1 MTIGTPRLHQQNVEL
16 FAKLNQEMKSIQS
29 QVGSGKADLKLSEN
43 LHEIAKLSAAEEKI
57 VETNQ
62 FMENSKRAATELEF
76 LDVALDRLQNLTV
89 NLQEIAVESGND
101 MLSTKERE
109 RFVNDVERLKKE
121 ILDIANMNDSFG
133 NSLFGGISGEEKPF
147 SIDSKGTVSYVGSAL
162 AREVKVSPSLHVRQN
177 FAGNSLFDNI
187 SSGNGKISVFE
198 VIDDLAE
205 SLKNDLNSSNS
216 SNLLSNGN
224 AVDLVFPNSGSEGK
238 VEFNLDTGGDKNKIS
253 STIYGNDYSP
263 VVTQINSLT
272 ASTGIS
278 ASIVDGNK
286 IRLQGSVEKLHLSD
300 LVVSDY
306 DPSNSFIGVIK
317 DTSSS
322 TIVEKIAE
330 NRLQNGTISTKIN
343 DIFDT
348 FATARA
354 EVGASSRRAQENETA
369 AQDILLTIE
378 EDVSDIRDADLASL
392 LTQLEFLM
400 TNKEAAQATFTRIT
414 SKSLFDFLG

>member
-76 LDVALDRLQNLTV
+76 VDVALDRLQNLTIK
-89 NLQEIAVESGND
+89 LQEIAVESGND
-101 MLSTKERE
+101 VLSAKERK
-109 RFVNDVERLKKE
+109 RFVNDVERLKTE

-133 NSLFGGISGEEKPF
+133 NSLFGGVSGEEKPF

-177 FAGNSLFDNI
+177 FAGNSLFENI

-205 SLKNDLNSSNS
+205 SLKNDLNSGNS
-216 SNLLSNGN
+216 SNLLSNGT

-238 VEFNLDTGGDKNKIS
+238 IEFNLDTGGNKNKIS

-263 VVTQINSLT
+263 IVSQINSLT

-278 ASIVDGNK
+278 ASIVEGNK
-286 IRLQGSVEKLHLSD
+286 IRLQGSVEKLHVTG

-306 DPSNSFIGVIK
+306 DPSKSFIGVIK

-322 TIVEKIAE
+322 TVIEKIAE

-343 DIFDT
+343 DLFDN

-378 EDVSDIRDADLASL
+378 EDVSDIREADLASL

>member
-62 FMENSKRAATELEF
+62 FMENSKRASTELEF

-89 NLQEIAVESGND
+89 NLQEMVVESGND
-101 MLSTKERE
+101 VLSVKERE
-109 RFVNDVERLKKE
+109 RFINDAERLKKE
-121 ILDIANMNDSFG
+121 MFDIANMKDSFD
-133 NSLFGGISGEEKPF
+133 NSLFGGVSGEEKPF
-147 SIDSKGTVSYVGSAL
+147 SIDSNGVVSYVGSAL
-162 AREVKVSPSLHVRQN
+162 AREVQVSPNLHVRQN
-177 FAGNSLFDNI
+177 FAGNSLFENI
-187 SSGNGKISVFE
+187 ASGNSKISVFE
-198 VIDDLAE
+198 VIDDFAE
-205 SLKNDLNSSNS
+205 SLKNDLNSGNS
-216 SNLLSNGN
+216 SNLLANGSS
-224 AVDLVFPNSGSEGK
+224 VDLVFPNSGSESK
-238 VEFNLDTGGDKNKIS
+238 IEFNLDTGGNKNKIS

-263 VVTQINSLT
+263 VVSQINSLT

-286 IRLQGSVEKLHLSD
+286 IRLQGSVDKLHLSD

-306 DPSNSFIGVIK
+306 DPSKSFIGVIK
-317 DTSSS
+317 DTSS
-322 TIVEKIAE
+322 TTVVEKIAE
-330 NRLQNGTISTKIN
+330 NRLQNGSISTKIN

>member
-76 LDVALDRLQNLTV
+76 LDVALDRLQNLIV

-109 RFVNDVERLKKE
+109 RFINDVERLKKE

-133 NSLFGGISGEEKPF
+133 NSLFGGVSGEEKPF
-147 SIDSKGTVSYVGSAL
+147 SIDSKGAVSYVGSAI

-177 FAGNSLFDNI
+177 FAGNSLFENI
-187 SSGNGKISVFE
+187 SSGNREISVFE
-198 VIDDLAE
+198 VIDDLVE
-205 SLKNDLNSSNS
+205 SLKNDMNSGNS
-216 SNLLSNGN
+216 SNLLSDGT
-224 AVDLVFPNSGSEGK
+224 AVDLVFPSSGSESK
-238 VEFNLDTGGDKNKIS
+238 IEFNLDTGGNKNKIS

-263 VVTQINSLT
+263 VVSQINSLS

-278 ASIVDGNK
+278 ASIVEGNK
-286 IRLQGSVEKLHLSD
+286 IRLQGSVDRLHLTG

-306 DPSNSFIGVIK
+306 DPSKSFIGVIK

-322 TIVEKIAE
+322 TVVEKIAE

>member
-57 VETNQ
+57 AETNQ
-62 FMENSKRAATELEF
+62 FMENSKRASTELEF

-89 NLQEIAVESGND
+89 NLQEMAVESGND
-101 MLSTKERE
+101 VLSVKERE
-109 RFVNDVERLKKE
+109 RFINDAERLKKE
-121 ILDIANMNDSFG
+121 MFDIANMKDSFA
-133 NSLFGGISGEEKPF
+133 NSLFGGVSGEEKPF
-147 SIDSKGTVSYVGSAL
+147 SIDSKGIVSYVGSAL
-162 AREVKVSPSLHVRQN
+162 AREVQVSPNLHVRQN
-177 FAGNSLFDNI
+177 FAGNSLFENI
-187 SSGNGKISVFE
+187 ASGNSKISVFE
-198 VIDDLAE
+198 VIDDFAE
-205 SLKNDLNSSNS
+205 SLKNDLNSGNS
-216 SNLLSNGN
+216 SNLLSNGSS
-224 AVDLVFPNSGSEGK
+224 VDLVFPNSGLESK
-238 VEFNLDTGGDKNKIS
+238 IEFNLDTGGNKNKIS
-253 STIYGNDYSP
+253 STIYGNDFSP
-263 VVTQINSLT
+263 VVSQINSLT

-286 IRLQGSVEKLHLSD
+286 IRLQGSVDKLHLSD

-317 DTSSS
+317 DTSS
-322 TIVEKIAE
+322 TTVVEKIAE

-369 AQDILLTIE
+369 AQDILLAIE

-414 SKSLFDFLG
+414 SKSLFDFLS

>member
-101 MLSTKERE
+101 ILSTKERE

-121 ILDIANMNDSFG
+121 ILDIANMTDSFG
-133 NSLFGGISGEEKPF
+133 NSLFGGVSGEEKPF

-162 AREVKVSPSLHVRQN
+162 AREVKVSPSLHVQQN
-177 FAGNSLFDNI
+177 FAGNSLFENI

-198 VIDDLAE
+198 VIDDFAE
-205 SLKNDLNSSNS
+205 SLKNDLNSGNS

-224 AVDLVFPNSGSEGK
+224 TVDLVFPSSGSEGK
-238 VEFNLDTGGDKNKIS
+238 IEFNLDTGGDKNKIS

-286 IRLQGSVEKLHLSD
+286 IRLQGSVERLHLSD

-306 DPSNSFIGVIK
+306 DPSKSFIGVIK

-322 TIVEKIAE
+322 TVVEKIAE

>member
-76 LDVALDRLQNLTV
+76 LDLALDRLQNLTV

-133 NSLFGGISGEEKPF
+133 NSLFGGVSGEEKPF

-177 FAGNSLFDNI
+177 FAGNSLFENI
-187 SSGNGKISVFE
+187 SSENGKISVFE

-205 SLKNDLNSSNS
+205 SLKNDLNSGNS
-216 SNLLSNGN
+216 SNLLSNGTT
-224 AVDLVFPNSGSEGK
+224 VDLVFPSSGSEGK
-238 VEFNLDTGGDKNKIS
+238 IEFNLDTGGDKNKIS

-272 ASTGIS
+272 GSPGIS

-286 IRLQGSVEKLHLSD
+286 IRLQGSVERLHLSD

-306 DPSNSFIGVIK
+306 DPSKSFVGVIK

-322 TIVEKIAE
+322 TVVEKIAE
-330 NRLQNGTISTKIN
+330 NRLQNGNISTKIN

>member
-101 MLSTKERE
+101 VLSAKRK
-109 RFVNDVERLKKE
+109 RGFVNDVERLKKE

-205 SLKNDLNSSNS
+205 SLKNDLNSGNS

-238 VEFNLDTGGDKNKIS
+238 IEFNLDTGGDKNKIS

-306 DPSNSFIGVIK
+306 DPSKSFIGVIK

-322 TIVEKIAE
+322 TVVEKIAE

>member
-62 FMENSKRAATELEF
+62 FMANSKRAATELEF
-76 LDVALDRLQNLTV
+76 LDLALDRLQNLTV

-101 MLSTKERE
+101 VLSTKERE

-121 ILDIANMNDSFG
+121 ILDIANMTDSFG
-133 NSLFGGISGEEKPF
+133 NSLFGGVSGEEKPF

-177 FAGNSLFDNI
+177 FAGNSLFENI
-187 SSGNGKISVFE
+187 SSENGKISVFE

-205 SLKNDLNSSNS
+205 SLKNDLNSGNS
-216 SNLLSNGN
+216 SNLLSNGT
-224 AVDLVFPNSGSEGK
+224 AVDLVFPSSGSEGK
-238 VEFNLDTGGDKNKIS
+238 IEFNLDTGGDKNKIS

-263 VVTQINSLT
+263 IVTQINSLT

-286 IRLQGSVEKLHLSD
+286 IRLQGSVDSLHVSGLM
-300 LVVSDY
+300 VSDY
-306 DPSNSFIGVIK
+306 DPSKSFIGVIK

>member
-43 LHEIAKLSAAEEKI
+43 LHEIAKLNAAEEKI
-57 VETNQ
+57 AETNQ

-76 LDVALDRLQNLTV
+76 LDVALDRMQNLTV

-101 MLSTKERE
+101 VLSRKERE
-109 RFVNDVERLKKE
+109 RFVNDVERIKKE

-133 NSLFGGISGEEKPF
+133 NSLFGGVSGAKKPF
-147 SIDSKGTVSYVGSAL
+147 SIDSKGTVTYIGSAL
-162 AREVKVSPSLHVRQN
+162 AREVQVSPNLHVKQN
-177 FAGNSLFDNI
+177 FPGNSLFENI
-187 SSGNGKISVFE
+187 ASGNTNISVFE
-198 VIDDLAE
+198 VIDDLSE
-205 SLKNDLNSSNS
+205 SLKNDLNSGNS
-216 SNLLSNGN
+216 SNLLSKGSS
-224 AVDLVFPNSGSEGK
+224 VDLVFPSSGSESK
-238 VEFNLDTGGDKNKIS
+238 IEFNLDTGGNKNKIS

-263 VVTQINSLT
+263 VVSQINSLT

-278 ASIVDGNK
+278 ASIVEGNK
-286 IRLQGSVEKLHLSD
+286 IRLQGSVDSLHVSGLM
-300 LVVSDY
+300 VSDY
-306 DPSNSFIGVIK
+306 DPARSFIGVIK

-322 TIVEKIAE
+322 TVVEKISE

-378 EDVSDIRDADLASL
+378 EDISDIRDADLASL

>member
-16 FAKLNQEMKSIQS
+16 FAKLNQEMKSIQA
-29 QVGSGKADLKLSEN
+29 QVGSGKAELKLSEN
-43 LHEIAKLSAAEEKI
+43 LHDIARLSAAEERI
-57 VETNQ
+57 AETNQ
-62 FMENSKRAATELEF
+62 FMDNSKRASTELEF
-76 LDVALDRLQNLTV
+76 LDTALDRLQNLTV
-89 NLQEIAVESGND
+89 NLQELAVESAND
-101 MLSTKERE
+101 VLSKKERE
-109 RFVNDVERLKKE
+109 RFLNDVQRLKKE
-121 ILDIANMNDSFG
+121 MLDVANQNDSFG
-133 NSLFGGISGEEKPF
+133 NSLFGGVSGEQKPF
-147 SIDSKGTVSYVGSAL
+147 SIDSKGVVSYIGSAL

-177 FAGNSLFDNI
+177 FAGNSLFENI
-187 SSGNGKISVFE
+187 SSENGKISVFE
-198 VIDDLAE
+198 VIDDFAE
-205 SLKNDLNSSNS
+205 SLKNDLNSGSS
-216 SNLLSNGN
+216 SNLFSNGN
-224 AVDLVFPNSGSEGK
+224 SVDLIFPSSGSESK
-238 VEFNLDTGGDKNKIS
+238 IEFNLDTGGNKNKIS

-263 VVTQINSLT
+263 VVSQINSLT

-278 ASIVDGNK
+278 ASIVDNNK
-286 IRLQGSVEKLHLSD
+286 IRLQGSVDRLHVSG

-306 DPSNSFIGVIK
+306 EPAKSFIGVIK

-322 TIVEKIAE
+322 TVVEKIAE

-378 EDVSDIRDADLASL
+378 ENVADIRDADLASL

>member
-43 LHEIAKLSAAEEKI
+43 LHEIAKLNAAEEKI

-133 NSLFGGISGEEKPF
+133 NSLFGGVSGEEKPF

-177 FAGNSLFDNI
+177 FAGNSLFENI
-187 SSGNGKISVFE
+187 SSENGKISVFE

-205 SLKNDLNSSNS
+205 SLKNDLNSGNS
-216 SNLLSNGN
+216 SNLLSNGTT
-224 AVDLVFPNSGSEGK
+224 VDLVFPSSGSEGK
-238 VEFNLDTGGDKNKIS
+238 IEFNLDTGGDKNKIS

-272 ASTGIS
+272 GLTGIS

-286 IRLQGSVEKLHLSD
+286 IRLQGSVERLHLSD

-306 DPSNSFIGVIK
+306 HPSKSFVGVIK

-322 TIVEKIAE
+322 TVVEKIAE
-330 NRLQNGTISTKIN
+330 NRLQNGNISIKIN

>member
-62 FMENSKRAATELEF
+62 FMENAKRAATELEF

-101 MLSTKERE
+101 MLSSKERE

-121 ILDIANMNDSFG
+121 ILDVANMTDSFG
-133 NSLFGGISGEEKPF
+133 NSLFGGVSGEEKPF
-147 SIDSKGTVSYVGSAL
+147 SIDSKGTVSYIGSAL
-162 AREVKVSPSLHVRQN
+162 AREVKVSPSLHVKQN
-177 FAGNSLFDNI
+177 FAGNSLFENI
-187 SSGNGKISVFE
+187 SSANGKISVFD
-198 VIDDLAE
+198 VIDDFVE

-216 SNLLSNGN
+216 SNLLSNGT

-238 VEFNLDTGGDKNKIS
+238 IEFNLDTGGDKNKIS

-306 DPSNSFIGVIK
+306 DPSKSFIGVIK

>member
-62 FMENSKRAATELEF
+62 FMENSKRASTELEF

-101 MLSTKERE
+101 MLSTRERE
-109 RFVNDVERLKKE
+109 RFINDVERLKKE
-121 ILDIANMNDSFG
+121 ILDVANMNDSFG
-133 NSLFGGISGEEKPF
+133 NSLFGGVSGEEKPF

-162 AREVKVSPSLHVRQN
+162 AREVKVSPSLHVKQN
-177 FAGNSLFDNI
+177 FAGNSLFENI
-187 SSGNGKISVFE
+187 SSANGKISVFE
-198 VIDDLAE
+198 VIDDFVE

-216 SNLLSNGN
+216 SNLLSNGA

-238 VEFNLDTGGDKNKIS
+238 IEFNLDTGGDKNKIS

-286 IRLQGSVEKLHLSD
+286 IRLQGSVDRLHVSG
-300 LVVSDY
+300 LVVSNY
-306 DPSNSFIGVIK
+306 DASKSFIEVIK

-322 TIVEKIAE
+322 TVVEKIAE
-330 NRLQNGTISTKIN
+330 NRLQNGSISTKIN

-354 EVGASSRRAQENETA
+354 EVGASSRRAQENEIA

-378 EDVSDIRDADLASL
+378 EDVSDMRDADLASL

>member
-101 MLSTKERE
+101 VLSTKERE

-133 NSLFGGISGEEKPF
+133 NSLFGGVSGKEKPF
-147 SIDSKGTVSYVGSAL
+147 SMDTKGTVAYVGSAL

-177 FAGNSLFDNI
+177 FAGNSLFENI
-187 SSGNGKISVFE
+187 ASGNAKISVFD
-198 VIDDLAE
+198 VIDDFAE
-205 SLKNDLNSSNS
+205 SLKNDLNSGNS
-216 SNLLSNGN
+216 SNLLSNGSS
-224 AVDLVFPNSGSEGK
+224 VDLVFPSSGSESK
-238 VEFNLDTGGDKNKIS
+238 IEFNLDTGGDKNKIS
-253 STIYGNDYSP
+253 SAIYGNDYSP
-263 VVTQINSLT
+263 VVSQINSLT

-286 IRLQGSVEKLHLSD
+286 IRLQGSVDRLHVSD

-306 DPSNSFIGVIK
+306 DPSKSFIGVIK

-322 TIVEKIAE
+322 TVVEKIAE

-343 DIFDT
+343 DIFDR

-378 EDVSDIRDADLASL
+378 ENVSDIRDADLASL

>member
-101 MLSTKERE
+101 VLSTKERE

-133 NSLFGGISGEEKPF
+133 NSLFGGVSGEEKPF

-162 AREVKVSPSLHVRQN
+162 AREVKVSPSLHVKQN
-177 FAGNSLFDNI
+177 FAGNSLFENI
-187 SSGNGKISVFE
+187 SSANVKISVFE
-198 VIDDLAE
+198 VIDDFAE
-205 SLKNDLNSSNS
+205 SLKNDLNSGNS
-216 SNLLSNGN
+216 SNLLSNGT

-238 VEFNLDTGGDKNKIS
+238 IEFNLDTGGDKNKIS

-306 DPSNSFIGVIK
+306 DPSKSFIGVIK

>member
-76 LDVALDRLQNLTV
+76 VDVALDRLQNLTIK
-89 NLQEIAVESGND
+89 LQEIAVESGND
-101 MLSTKERE
+101 VLSAKERE

-133 NSLFGGISGEEKPF
+133 NSLFGGVSGEEKPF

-177 FAGNSLFDNI
+177 FAGNSLFENI
-187 SSGNGKISVFE
+187 SSANGKISVFE
-198 VIDDLAE
+198 VIDDFAE

-224 AVDLVFPNSGSEGK
+224 AVDLVFPNSGPEGK
-238 VEFNLDTGGDKNKIS
+238 IEFNLDTGGAKNKIS

-263 VVTQINSLT
+263 IVSQINSLT

-278 ASIVDGNK
+278 ASIVEGNK
-286 IRLQGSVEKLHLSD
+286 IRLQGSVEKLHVTG

-306 DPSNSFIGVIK
+306 DPSKSFIGVIK

-322 TIVEKIAE
+322 TVIEKIAE

-343 DIFDT
+343 DLFDN

-378 EDVSDIRDADLASL
+378 EDVSDIREADLASL

>member
-101 MLSTKERE
+101 VLSAKERE

-205 SLKNDLNSSNS
+205 SLKNDLNSGNS

-263 VVTQINSLT
+263 VVNKINSLT

-306 DPSNSFIGVIK
+306 DPSKSFIGVIK

>member
-16 FAKLNQEMKSIQS
+16 FAKLNKEMKSIQS

-101 MLSTKERE
+101 VLSAKERE
-109 RFVNDVERLKKE
+109 RFVNDVERLKVE

-147 SIDSKGTVSYVGSAL
+147 SIDSKGAVSYVGSAL

-205 SLKNDLNSSNS
+205 SLKNDLNSGNS

-224 AVDLVFPNSGSEGK
+224 AVDLVFPNSGSGGK

-306 DPSNSFIGVIK
+306 DPSKSFIGVIK

>member
-57 VETNQ
+57 AETNQ
-62 FMENSKRAATELEF
+62 FMENSKRASTELEF

-89 NLQEIAVESGND
+89 NLQEMVVESGND
-101 MLSTKERE
+101 VLSVKERE
-109 RFVNDVERLKKE
+109 RFINDAERLKKE
-121 ILDIANMNDSFG
+121 MFDIANMKDSFD
-133 NSLFGGISGEEKPF
+133 NSLFGGVSGEEKPF
-147 SIDSKGTVSYVGSAL
+147 SIDSKGIVSYVGSAL
-162 AREVKVSPSLHVRQN
+162 AREVQVSPNLHVRQN
-177 FAGNSLFDNI
+177 FAGNSLFENI
-187 SSGNGKISVFE
+187 ASGNSKISVFE
-198 VIDDLAE
+198 VIDDFAE
-205 SLKNDLNSSNS
+205 SLKNDLNSGNS
-216 SNLLSNGN
+216 SNLLSNGSS
-224 AVDLVFPNSGSEGK
+224 VDLVFPNSGLESK
-238 VEFNLDTGGDKNKIS
+238 IEFNLDTGGNKNKIS

-263 VVTQINSLT
+263 VVSQINSLT

-286 IRLQGSVEKLHLSD
+286 IRLQGSVDKLHLSD
-300 LVVSDY
+300 LVVSDD

-317 DTSSS
+317 DTSS
-322 TIVEKIAE
+322 TTVVEKIAE
-330 NRLQNGTISTKIN
+330 NRLQNGIISTKIN

-414 SKSLFDFLG
+414 SKSLFDFLS

>member
-101 MLSTKERE
+101 VLSAKERE

-205 SLKNDLNSSNS
+205 SLKNDLNSGNS

-306 DPSNSFIGVIK
+306 DPSKSFIGVIK

>member
-62 FMENSKRAATELEF
+62 LMENAKRAATELEF

-101 MLSTKERE
+101 MLSSKERG

-121 ILDIANMNDSFG
+121 ILDVANMTDSFG
-133 NSLFGGISGEEKPF
+133 NSLFGGVSGEEKPF

-162 AREVKVSPSLHVRQN
+162 AREVKVSPSLHVKQN
-177 FAGNSLFDNI
+177 FAGNSLFENI
-187 SSGNGKISVFE
+187 SSANGKISVFE
-198 VIDDLAE
+198 VIDDFVE

-286 IRLQGSVEKLHLSD
+286 IRLQGSVGKLHLSD

-306 DPSNSFIGVIK
+306 DPSKSFIGVIK

>member
-62 FMENSKRAATELEF
+62 FMENSKRALTELEF

-101 MLSTKERE
+101 VLSKKERS
-109 RFVNDVERLKKE
+109 RFFNDVERLKKE
-121 ILDIANMNDSFG
+121 ILDIANMTDSFG
-133 NSLFGGISGEEKPF
+133 NSLFGGVSGEEKPF

-177 FAGNSLFDNI
+177 FAGNSLFENI
-187 SSGNGKISVFE
+187 SSGNAKISLFE
-198 VIDDLAE
+198 VIDDFAE
-205 SLKNDLNSSNS
+205 SLKNDLNSGNS
-216 SNLLSNGN
+216 SNLLSFSNT
-224 AVDLVFPNSGSEGK
+224 VDLVFPNSGSESK
-238 VEFNLDTGGDKNKIS
+238 IEFNLDTGGEKNKIS

-263 VVTQINSLT
+263 VVSQINSLT

-286 IRLQGSVEKLHLSD
+286 IRLQGSMERLHLSN

-306 DPSNSFIGVIK
+306 DPSKSFIGVIK

-322 TIVEKIAE
+322 TVVEKIAE

-343 DIFDT
+343 DIFNT

-354 EVGASSRRAQENETA
+354 EVGALSRRAQENETA
-369 AQDILLTIE
+369 AQDILLTME

-414 SKSLFDFLG
+414 SRSLFDFLG

>member
-16 FAKLNQEMKSIQS
+16 FAKLNKEMKSIQS

-62 FMENSKRAATELEF
+62 FMANSKRAATELEF

-101 MLSTKERE
+101 VLSAKERE

-147 SIDSKGTVSYVGSAL
+147 SIDSNGTVSYVGSAL

-205 SLKNDLNSSNS
+205 SLKNDLNSGNS

-224 AVDLVFPNSGSEGK
+224 AVDLVFPNSGAEGK
-238 VEFNLDTGGDKNKIS
+238 VEFNLDTGGDKYKIS

-263 VVTQINSLT
+263 FVTQINSLT

-306 DPSNSFIGVIK
+306 DPSKSFIGVIK

-322 TIVEKIAE
+322 TVVEKIAE

-400 TNKEAAQATFTRIT
+400 SNKEAAQATFTRIT

>member
-76 LDVALDRLQNLTV
+76 LDLALDRLQNLTV

-101 MLSTKERE
+101 VLSTKERE

-121 ILDIANMNDSFG
+121 ILDIANMTDSFG
-133 NSLFGGISGEEKPF
+133 NSLFGGVSGEEKPF
-147 SIDSKGTVSYVGSAL
+147 SIDSQGTVSYVGSAL

-177 FAGNSLFDNI
+177 FAGNSLFENI
-187 SSGNGKISVFE
+187 SSAHGKISVFQ
-198 VIDDLAE
+198 VIDDFAE

-224 AVDLVFPNSGSEGK
+224 AVDLVFPNSGPEGK
-238 VEFNLDTGGDKNKIS
+238 IEFNLDTGGAKNKIS

-263 VVTQINSLT
+263 IVTQINSLT

-278 ASIVDGNK
+278 ASIEDGNK
-286 IRLQGSVEKLHLSD
+286 IRLQGSVDRLHVSGLA
-300 LVVSDY
+300 VSDY
-306 DPSNSFIGVIK
+306 DPSKSFIGVIK

-322 TIVEKIAE
+322 TVVEKIAE
-330 NRLQNGTISTKIN
+330 NRLQNGSISAKIN

-392 LTQLEFLM
+392 LTQLEFLL

>member
-16 FAKLNQEMKSIQS
+16 FAKLNQEMKSIQA
-29 QVGSGKADLKLSEN
+29 QVGSGKAELKLSEN
-43 LHEIAKLSAAEEKI
+43 LHDIARLSAAEERI
-57 VETNQ
+57 AETNQ
-62 FMENSKRAATELEF
+62 FMDNSKRASTELEF
-76 LDVALDRLQNLTV
+76 LDTALDRLQNLTV
-89 NLQEIAVESGND
+89 NLQELAVESAND
-101 MLSTKERE
+101 VLSKKERE
-109 RFVNDVERLKKE
+109 RFLNDVQRLKKE
-121 ILDIANMNDSFG
+121 MLDVANQNDSFG
-133 NSLFGGISGEEKPF
+133 NSLFGGVSGEQKPF
-147 SIDSKGTVSYVGSAL
+147 SIDSKGVVSYIGSAL

-177 FAGNSLFDNI
+177 FAGNSLFENI
-187 SSGNGKISVFE
+187 SSENGKISVFE
-198 VIDDLAE
+198 VIDDFAE
-205 SLKNDLNSSNS
+205 SLKNDLNSGSS
-216 SNLLSNGN
+216 SNLFSNGN
-224 AVDLVFPNSGSEGK
+224 SVDLIFPSSGSESK
-238 VEFNLDTGGDKNKIS
+238 IEFNLDTGGNKNKIS

-263 VVTQINSLT
+263 VVSQINSLT

-278 ASIVDGNK
+278 ASIVDNNK
-286 IRLQGSVEKLHLSD
+286 IRLQGSVDRLHVSG

-306 DPSNSFIGVIK
+306 DPAKSFIGVIK

-322 TIVEKIAE
+322 TVVEKIAE

-378 EDVSDIRDADLASL
+378 EDVSDIQDADLASL